1 MVSAMSSFRC
11 RPASAVT
18 IAALERGMPSPSSAR
33 TSGVTRASTKRRLSP
48 ARRPADEHVHRVV
61 GVVRHQ
67 VAGPGRKGDEAP
79 ASPLGPAAA
88 FALNPAPP
96 SFAISRLRR
105 SRGVV
110 RVSRMAGGRIDPPVP
125 PARDAPARSP
135 PCGTDDH
142 HVARSDGE
150 PGRQT
155 FWHGHQALL
164 LVLLG
169 ADLATPR
176 GCGQRRAVHGRA
188 LCAVSRRQQTAFFP
202 ELISTDISVRY
213 CDG

>member
-1 MVSAMSSFRC
+1 VPGR
-11 RPASAVT
+11 RIGT
-18 IAALERGMPSPSSAR
+18 TR
-33 TSGVTRASTKRRLSP
+33 RASRT
-48 ARRPADEHVHRVV
+48 ATCTTTRPCGTSTRTIRTCTIGTCID
-61 GVVRHQ
+61 
-67 VAGPGRKGDEAP
+67 PCSTP
-79 ASPLGPAAA
+79 PWPPL
-88 FALNPAPP
+88 
-96 SFAISRLRR
+96 AIRRLRR